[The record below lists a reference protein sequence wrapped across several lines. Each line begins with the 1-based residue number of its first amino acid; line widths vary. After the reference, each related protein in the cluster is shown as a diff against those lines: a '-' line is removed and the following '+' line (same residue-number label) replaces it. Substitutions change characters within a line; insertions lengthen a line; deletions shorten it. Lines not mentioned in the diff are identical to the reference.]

1 MNTNFHN
8 NKIPKENYQYFLS
21 VILIDFVFRTGKN
34 YYPQVFLEECKYV
47 IKEKKIHNYFIDD
60 VAIYSDS
67 DGQTLLEKIQMEKNY
82 DYGKNS
88 DEAILKKIQATKNSD
103 EENSDKGI
111 FDQENKKKNTNIT
124 FKKFL

>member
-88 DEAILKKIQATKNSD
+88 DEAILKKI
-103 EENSDKGI
+103 
-111 FDQENKKKNTNIT
+111 
-124 FKKFL
+124 